1 MTSST
6 TMGMSADLYRA
17 GVWNRGDTEA
27 RSALPAPLC

>member
-6 TMGMSADLYRA
+6 TMGMSADRA